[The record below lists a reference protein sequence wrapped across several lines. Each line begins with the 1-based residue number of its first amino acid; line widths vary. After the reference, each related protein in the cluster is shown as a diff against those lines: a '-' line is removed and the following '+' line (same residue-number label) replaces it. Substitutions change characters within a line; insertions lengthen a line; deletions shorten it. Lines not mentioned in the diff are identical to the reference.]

1 MCSYP
6 RTAQHRATFR
16 RFSTSSSSPIVLPFR
31 RRPLPLERRCISSGV
46 SSLPEK
52 QSPRDRA
59 SIVEI
64 SSTTRRQRS
73 RSNGER
79 NDTGSRDREA
89 IGSTSWRT
97 SRLLPTC
104 NSIKKKKNEADLRP
118 ASRTTFAMTTLV
130 DDARYDTMIVD
141 VSCDEDE
148 TKVVGTTDGTMVSN

>member
-1 MCSYP
+1 MPLSVV
-6 RTAQHRATFR
+6 
-16 RFSTSSSSPIVLPFR
+16 SP
-31 RRPLPLERRCISSGV
+31 RPLLPLLSSRFVVVLFRSNGVVFPPV

-64 SSTTRRQRS
+64 SSTTRQQRS

-89 IGSTSWRT
+89 IGIDELTNVAFVAHVQ
-97 SRLLPTC
+97 LDQ
-104 NSIKKKKNEADLRP
+104 KKKNEADLRP

-130 DDARYDTMIVD
+130 DDARYDTMVID

-148 TKVVGTTDGTMVSN
+148 TKVIGTTDGTMVSN